1 MMPSRVAEQAKELKA
16 VEEALLG
23 VSGVLV
29 KLPYDTWQV
38 GSSLLGS

>member
-23 VSGVLV
+23 VFGGPS
-29 KLPYDTWQV
+29 KATI
-38 GSSLLGS
+38 